1 MENTKR
7 EKLSDY
13 MTRLA
18 SQIIK
23 LQDLLY
29 EADEDDDITVHP
41 CCLGTH
47 HSRYSY
53 QLTHKGFLEFA
64 REFGLAYTMSGHG
77 DDDDD
82 KLLTFRW
89 AGVVFYALFTKE
101 EYEEA
106 FNRENSR

>member
-1 MENTKR
+1 MENIKR

-29 EADEDDDITVHP
+29 EADEDTVHP
-41 CCLGTH
+41 CSFATY
-47 HSRYSY
+47 STRYSY
-53 QLTHKGFLEFA
+53 QLTHIGFLEFA
-64 REFGLAYTMSGHG
+64 REFGLAYTMQEHG
-77 DDDDD
+77 TYG
-82 KLLTFRW
+82 KLLSFRW
-89 AGVVFYALFTKE
+89 AGVVFYAVFSHQ

-106 FNRENSR
+106 FNRENSG